1 MSYVKIASDTQP
13 ARKVKLASGSLTRR
27 IFLALTASI
36 VVAGTTIAHAAPVK
50 LRMGYQKYGSLILL
64 KSTGALEKALA
75 PMNVEVSWVE
85 FNGGLKL
92 LEGINLG
99 SIDFGVAGDAPPI
112 LAQAAGAPLVYVGY
126 EPPAPAGEAVI
137 VPQDSPIK
145 SIADLKGKKVA
156 MNKGGNTHYLIVKLL
171 EKNGLKA
178 DDIVYAWLP
187 PSDARPAFERGGIDA
202 WAIWDPFLA
211 DVSKSVPV
219 RTLGN
224 GSDVG
229 VSNTL
234 FYMADAKYAKAN
246 PAILKVLAEEIRK
259 IGDFARDNPEKA
271 AAQMAPGIGMNPEA
285 LKVAIARQG
294 FGFRPMDAATV
305 KAQQDVADVFYRVKV
320 IPAPIKVQDISGLSA
335 SH

>member
-1 MSYVKIASDTQP
+1 MSYVKVASDNWRVRT
-13 ARKVKLASGSLTRR
+13 AKLSFESLTRR
-27 IFLALTASI
+27 VFLALTASLI
-36 VVAGTTIAHAAPVK
+36 VTGATIAHAEPVK

-64 KSTGALEKALA
+64 KSTGALEKAMA
-75 PMNVEVSWVE
+75 PMGVEVSWVE

-137 VPQDSPIK
+137 VPKDSPIK

-211 DVSKSVPV
+211 DVSNSVPV
-219 RTLGN
+219 RTLGS

-234 FYMADAKYAKAN
+234 FYMSDAKYAKAHSE
-246 PAILKVLAEEIRK
+246 IIKVLAEEIRK
-259 IGDFARDNPEKA
+259 IGEFAKSNPEKA
-271 AAQMAPGIGMNPEA
+271 AAQMAPSIGMNPEA

-294 FGFRPMDAATV
+294 FGFRPMDATTV
-305 KAQQDVADVFYRVKV
+305 KAQQDIADVFYRVKV
-320 IPAPIKVQDISGLSA
+320 ITAPIKIQDISGLSA
-335 SH
+335 PQ